1 MNKLFIGACISLSL
15 MGCNSENTSIQNNE
29 EPSFQGLENITA
41 VIGTPTTSKINAYD
55 SDGDKLAFSLSGQP
69 VWARISID
77 GLLTLSPSEL
87 DIGDYQFT
95 VIVSDGFVAKE
106 AVVSISVEL
115 PSTPESDNE
124 APVVED
130 LPELELIT
138 NQVESVQ
145 VEAFDKESDELQ
157 FSLSGHPEWISIDQK
172 GMITFKPKTANVGSH
187 TYLVL
192 VSDGVNITQKPMAVD
207 V

>member
-1 MNKLFIGACISLSL
+1 MNKLFLGACISLSL
-15 MGCNSENTSIQNNE
+15 MGCNSENTSVQNNE
-29 EPSFQGLENITA
+29 EPSFQGLEKITA
-41 VIGTPTTSKINAYD
+41 IIGTPTTSKIHAYD
-55 SDGDKLAFSLSGQP
+55 NDGDKLVFSLSEQP
-69 VWARISID
+69 NWVSISKE
-77 GLLTLSPSEL
+77 GLLTANPTQA
-87 DIGDYQFT
+87 DVGDYQFK

-106 AVVSISVEL
+106 AVVSISVEQ
-115 PSTPESDNE
+115 PSTPELDNE